1 MYIFFV
7 SITVQDVF
15 LFSYPI
21 LGMSSIFL
29 ISLQQSNSVFLT
41 EEQPAAS
48 RWWFETQ
55 GNGFY
60 SRKIDIQIIDENL
73 WLRK

>member
-48 RWWFETQ
+48 R
-55 GNGFY
+55 
-60 SRKIDIQIIDENL
+60 
-73 WLRK
+73 